1 MLDAVGLVLS
11 ADEDEIIG
19 SVWAPNRIMFV
30 TPEVGAEVDKGTE
43 VKIGITGDWLTGP
56 AVPQD
61 KTAW

>member
-1 MLDAVGLVLS
+1 
-11 ADEDEIIG
+11 
-19 SVWAPNRIMFV
+19 MFV